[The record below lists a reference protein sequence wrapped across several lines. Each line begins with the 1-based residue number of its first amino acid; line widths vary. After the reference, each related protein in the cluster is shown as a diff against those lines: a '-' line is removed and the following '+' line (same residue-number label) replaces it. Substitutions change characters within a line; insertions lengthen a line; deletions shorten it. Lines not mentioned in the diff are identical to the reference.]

1 VNDRPTIAA
10 EADIGETRGEAGT
23 EARADAPVHASH
35 AKLACGE
42 AAWLAARHGIQVHGA
57 MGYSWEVDV
66 HFFLKR
72 GIALTNWW
80 GGTAFHRE
88 RVAARVFARPLGPE
102 HTFAREA

>member
-1 VNDRPTIAA
+1 
-10 EADIGETRGEAGT
+10 
-23 EARADAPVHASH
+23 
-35 AKLACGE
+35 
-42 AAWLAARHGIQVHGA
+42 

-72 GIALTNWW
+72 GIALTSWW

-102 HTFAREA
+102 HTFAGGA